1 MVARWFTKGKV
12 PHVFK
17 RWGCER
23 IVLFGEPQKRSAQ
36 LKGQAQGQAM
46 VELCGSVIIF
56 AIMAA
61 LMTSLS
67 IVLYMQHVVITAARE
82 GARTGAVST
91 AFANNNEQAGINAV
105 NSKVSEVIQQMAGQ
119 SLTAENSDIE
129 VTAPDDGDPYGERTV
144 RVTVTYNM
152 TNPIP
157 IGSFIEGMS
166 GGDQSGLK
174 SIPITASAS
183 MRYEE

>member
-1 MVARWFTKGKV
+1 MVARWFTNNKI
-12 PHVFK
+12 PQAFK
-17 RWGCER
+17 RWGCWR
-23 IVLFGEPQKRSAQ
+23 TVALKAA
-36 LKGQAQGQAM
+36 KGQASEGQAPKGQAM

-67 IVLYMQHVVITAARE
+67 IMLYMQHVVITAARE
-82 GARTGAVST
+82 GARTGAVNT

-105 NSKVSEVIQQMAGQ
+105 NSKVTEVIQQMAGQ
-119 SLTAENSDIE
+119 SLTSENSEIE
-129 VTAPDDGDPYGERTV
+129 VMAPDDSEPYGERTV

-166 GGDQSGLK
+166 GGDHSGLK